1 MSEGFEQLSSNKKWF
16 SKMSYSATYRTRR
29 EQPKF
34 SSALM
39 ESAKAMIFPAVMVI
53 IVLGMFAF
61 FYSQKTAQAMEETLA
76 PTAQAVEVL
85 GSISSIK

>member
-1 MSEGFEQLSSNKKWF
+1 VSEGFEQLSSNKKWF

-39 ESAKAMIFPAVMVI
+39 DSAKAMIFPTVMVV
-53 IVLGMFAF
+53 VLGMFAF
-61 FYSQKTAQAMEETLA
+61 FYSQKTAQAMEETIA

-85 GSISSIK
+85 GSISGIK